1 MTTDWHCIEK
11 VPLEVKALTGV
22 DSTEVH
28 PLKLMTV
35 TVLESKGTRKQK
47 PSGGSAM
54 GILDPLS
61 QAFDG
66 SDPLSQFAR
75 QASLEVDPLTQ
86 LAAEYEMS
94 AGGGKITDSPLEEA
108 IEPWSSRRSAILSK
122 YTTAERLSIVTSFV
136 SGSESIKAQTTMTEK
151 VKHRLEQLDDFA
163 DGSYHMQ
170 DVTQQEYVSRIE
182 QLNQELVQAWNN
194 DHRVTALK
202 IAIQCSKLLADT
214 SVMQFYPS
222 QFVLITDILD
232 IFGKLVYERLKVKA
246 GYIRPGSTNP
256 TALPDNF
263 TPDMV
268 PEMAKET
275 CLNWF
280 YKIASIREL
289 LPRFYV
295 EAAILKCY
303 SFLTSSEFNLALL
316 RLTRIIRG
324 IGDPLV
330 SIYARCYLCRV
341 GMTVT
346 SDREYIRE
354 NLTDLFTV
362 YHTMFSPRLRSELT
376 RQRLEMPTYLSLYIP
391 ALDWIM
397 QGMAVHTPDT
407 VLDEILDRCLSQ
419 KNNGLLLNSVMT
431 SFSCNF
437 IARRATKLLFAI
449 GDNSSTEGFPQAQ
462 LLRALG
468 SCLVM
473 ATTVPEERQQV
484 WVEAMKLIGEI
495 KTPGQFILA
504 MESWA
509 ELTSSTYNLSHVAAI
524 LEDLLTHMG
533 QNRVFEQHYPEL
545 QAVVD
550 RIVCNCKDLEG
561 LLTLENFMPVLDLF
575 QKDSVKLDVCRN
587 IMMVYRDKIEAKTN
601 DPVTTNALMYICR
614 VLNDSVNS
622 LTMEDERRQIGSLIS
637 HMIKQVDFGREFERQ
652 LAFYVDARAAFVNL
666 DTVYATLI
674 HCVNSLAMETRRMIR
689 GQHSRKTAAFVR
701 ACAAY
706 CFITIPSIVSVATRM
721 DLYVVS
727 GSVALQNLC
736 LGQADSCFEAA
747 IELIPELPAI
757 VEVDGK
763 VKSTETYLMSYVGS
777 LLSTLI
783 IVPDSPD
790 RGVLFLLR
798 LLLEKLKVY
807 QFDEIHSQCEATL
820 VTIHLSILDMLST
833 AAQDVYPYHIPGI
846 VSNDELYGSDPK
858 FIAEVDGL
866 CSKIADQILI
876 SLKILADKGQLK
888 VQSNLALELFTRIVR
903 CTDITRDKQFTL
915 AVNLWNLVTR
925 NKALEDRK
933 PLLGVLAVVE
943 QTRRAHGNTVL
954 GKRLEELVM
963 RMRNKL

>member
-11 VPLEVKALTGV
+11 VPLEVNAFARE
-22 DSTEVH
+22 DASEIH
-28 PLKLMTV
+28 PLRQMTV
-35 TVLESKGTRKQK
+35 TVLESKGTRREKS
-47 PSGGSAM
+47 SGGTGLGM
-54 GILDPLS
+54 LDPLS

-75 QASLEVDPLTQ
+75 QASLEVDPLSQ
-86 LAAEYEMS
+86 IAAEYELS
-94 AGGGKITDSPLEEA
+94 SSGGKKMDSPLEEA

-232 IFGKLVYERLKVKA
+232 IFGKLVYDRLKVKA

-303 SFLTSSEFNLALL
+303 SFLTSTEFNLALL

-346 SDREYIRE
+346 SDRAYISE

-362 YHTMFSPRLRSELT
+362 YHTMFSPRLKNELT

-397 QGMAVHTPDT
+397 QGMAVHTPDA
-407 VLDEILDRCLSQ
+407 VLDQILDKCLAQ

-437 IARRATKLLFAI
+437 ISRRAVKLLLAI
-449 GDNSSTEGFPQAQ
+449 SDNSLSEGFPQAQ

-473 ATTVPEERQQV
+473 ATTLPEERQQV
-484 WVEAMKLIGEI
+484 WADAMRLIGEI
-495 KTPGQFILA
+495 KLPGQFILA
-504 MESWA
+504 LESWA
-509 ELTSSTYNLSHVAAI
+509 ELTSTAYNLSHVAAI
-524 LEDLLTHMG
+524 LEDLLMHMG
-533 QNRVFEQHYPEL
+533 QNRVFEQHYGEL

-550 RIVCNCKDLEG
+550 KIVFNSKDLEG
-561 LLTLENFMPVLDLF
+561 LLTLDNFMPVLDLF
-575 QKDSVKLDVCRN
+575 QKESVKLDVCRN

-614 VLNDSVNS
+614 VLNDSVNA
-622 LTMEDERRQIGSLIS
+622 LTVDDERRQIGGLIS
-637 HMIKQVDFGREFERQ
+637 HMIKQVDFGRDFESQ
-652 LAFYVDARAAFVNL
+652 LAFYVDARAAFLNL
-666 DTVYATLI
+666 DVVYATLI
-674 HCVNSLAMETRRMIR
+674 HCVNNLAMETRRMIR
-689 GQHSRKTAAFVR
+689 GQHSKKTAAFVR

-706 CFITIPSIVSVATRM
+706 CFITIPSIVAVATRM
-721 DLYVVS
+721 DLYLVS
-727 GSVALQNLC
+727 ASVALQNLC
-736 LGQADSCFEAA
+736 LGQADSCLEAA
-747 IELIPELPAI
+747 IELLPDLPAV

-763 VKSTETYLMSYVGS
+763 PKSNEAYLISYVGS

-783 IVPDSPD
+783 VVPDSPD

-798 LLLEKLKVY
+798 LLLDKLNLY
-807 QFDEIHSQCEATL
+807 QFDEIHCQCEATL
-820 VTIHLSILDMLST
+820 ITIYLGILDMLST
-833 AAQDVYPYHIPGI
+833 AAQDAYPYHIPGI

-858 FIAEVDGL
+858 FIAEIDGL
-866 CSKIADQILI
+866 SSKVADKILI
-876 SLKILADKGQLK
+876 NLKLLADKGQLK

-903 CTDITRDKQFTL
+903 STDITRDKQFTL
-915 AVNLWNLVTR
+915 AVNLWNLVTK
-925 NKALEDRK
+925 NKALLDAK
-933 PLLGVLAVVE
+933 ALLAVLAIVE
-943 QTRRAHGNTVL
+943 QTRTAQGNTVL